1 MVLALVLSFAFGLHT
16 ADAATNNIAS
26 KSLLSL
32 LSSHAVQ
39 VSAQNKATI
48 YNTGYS
54 SMNPIGSMLGSG
66 STQTMTINVDAGQD
80 ILTPGMVKATHQITI
95 SGSGSFG
102 LLGSSTT
109 LSVEDRIV
117 GDTIYLQLPWSIF
130 NLLTRSTSPIPVDTW
145 VEITPSD
152 IAALKTDF
160 PAIQNVYNDLI
171 SFNSQPV
178 QFLKDHQ
185 ADWLKFTQ
193 ALKLAKYSTKK
204 VNGSSVTVY
213 SFTLDKVALR
223 QTMIDSA
230 KANYMNGTVPAA
242 ALKSIDAML
251 ANFSITNGYF
261 SVYTATNL
269 PSAISGTASIYNNT
283 TKKLMTSDDFRISF
297 SNYEQPLSPAIPP
310 APVTAT
316 QFYTQYIKP
325 SLDAARQKAV
335 GAKIKSELS
344 NMRANA
350 ELIYDQTVPQ
360 GYGTVSNTGDCAS
373 PASGSVFN
381 PTVSNGSF
389 TRQMVSSIMTDSNN
403 NARCYSTT
411 TTWAMSAQIPN
422 DGSFWCVD
430 NTGASKSVP
439 AQITGPA
446 CQ

>member
-1 MVLALVLSFAFGLHT
+1 MKKYTMVLALVLSFAFGLHT

-171 SFNSQPV
+171 SFN
-178 QFLKDHQ
+178 
-185 ADWLKFTQ
+185 
-193 ALKLAKYSTKK
+193 
-204 VNGSSVTVY
+204 
-213 SFTLDKVALR
+213 
-223 QTMIDSA
+223 
-230 KANYMNGTVPAA
+230 
-242 ALKSIDAML
+242 
-251 ANFSITNGYF
+251 
-261 SVYTATNL
+261 
-269 PSAISGTASIYNNT
+269 
-283 TKKLMTSDDFRISF
+283 
-297 SNYEQPLSPAIPP
+297 
-310 APVTAT
+310 
-316 QFYTQYIKP
+316 
-325 SLDAARQKAV
+325 
-335 GAKIKSELS
+335 
-344 NMRANA
+344 
-350 ELIYDQTVPQ
+350 
-360 GYGTVSNTGDCAS
+360 
-373 PASGSVFN
+373 
-381 PTVSNGSF
+381 
-389 TRQMVSSIMTDSNN
+389 
-403 NARCYSTT
+403 
-411 TTWAMSAQIPN
+411 
-422 DGSFWCVD
+422 
-430 NTGASKSVP
+430 
-439 AQITGPA
+439 
-446 CQ
+446 